1 MTNIILENRG
11 LVAHSKEPP
20 WQAGYLCGP
29 HLNYGWFE
37 TVQIE
42 QLHRRAGAVTRSDVS
57 SGEHDNYVTVYEE
70 REGRRLWWL
79 LSACRIRRF
88 GGGSDVYLDP

>member
-11 LVAHSKEPP
+11 LVAHSKE
-20 WQAGYLCGP
+20 WKTRYIS
-29 HLNYGWFE
+29 HLM
-37 TVQIE
+37 
-42 QLHRRAGAVTRSDVS
+42 AGAVTRSDVS

-70 REGRRLWWL
+70 REGRWLWWL